1 MKKCLFTQGSRGTQ
15 VVSVAKVV
23 EELGGVPIYPV
34 RRSVFHFIYSSYL
47 SVGRVKRKNAK
58 KRAAGGG
65 DDEED
70 ED

>member
-1 MKKCLFTQGSRGTQ
+1 MI
-15 VVSVAKVV
+15 
-23 EELGGVPIYPV
+23 EELEGVPIYPV
-34 RRSVFHFIYSSYL
+34 GRSVFHFIYSYL